1 MMAKQKII
9 VVMPAYN
16 AGKTI
21 AKTVQDIPSGVVDEI
36 IVVDDASHDNT
47 VTIAR
52 ELGLQVFV
60 HEKNLGYGGNQ
71 KTCYQK
77 ALARGA
83 DIIVMVHPDYQYDSR
98 LIPYMIKP
106 IAEGLY
112 DVMLGSRIRTR
123 AEALAGGM
131 PLYKY
136 ISNRALTLVENI
148 FFGQNLSEFHTGFR
162 AYSRKVLETIPWQN
176 NSDNFVFDTEF
187 LAEAVYFGFRL
198 GETPVPARYF
208 KEASSINFLHSTIY
222 GLSTLAVVGKF
233 FLQKLRLGNFKIF
246 KKVANN
252 QKM

>member
-1 MMAKQKII
+1 MAKQKII

-162 AYSRKVLETIPWQN
+162 AYTRKVLETIPWQN

-187 LAEAVYFGFRL
+187 LAEAVYCGFRL

>member
-1 MMAKQKII
+1 
-9 VVMPAYN
+9 MPAYN

-21 AKTVQDIPSGVVDEI
+21 AKTVQDIPPGVVDEI
-36 IVVDDASHDNT
+36 IVVDDASRDNT
-47 VTIAR
+47 VNMAR
-52 ELGLQVFV
+52 ELGLQVYA
-60 HEKNLGYGGNQ
+60 HDKNMGYGGNQ
-71 KTCYQK
+71 KTCYKK
-77 ALARGA
+77 ALEQGA

-106 IAEGLY
+106 LIEGLY

-136 ISNRALTLVENI
+136 ISNRALTLIENV

-162 AYSRKVLETIPWQN
+162 AYTRKVLETIPWQY

-187 LAEAVYFGFRL
+187 LAETVFFGFRL

-208 KEASSINFLHSTIY
+208 KEASSINFLNSTVY

-233 FLQKLRLGNFKIF
+233 ILQKLYLGRFKIF

-252 QKM
+252 PKV

>member
-1 MMAKQKII
+1 MAKQKII

-21 AKTVQDIPSGVVDEI
+21 AKTVQDIPPGVIDEI
-36 IVVDDASHDNT
+36 IVVDDASRDNT
-47 VTIAR
+47 VTMAR
-52 ELGLQVFV
+52 ELGLQVHV

-77 ALARGA
+77 ALAQGA
-83 DIIVMVHPDYQYDSR
+83 DIVVMVHPDYQYDSR

-208 KEASSINFLHSTIY
+208 KEASSINFLRSTIY

-233 FLQKLRLGNFKIF
+233 VLQKLQMGRFRIF
-246 KKVANN
+246 KKE
-252 QKM
+252 K